1 MSCPTVSF
9 KDAVMPSNDEN
20 TLGLT
25 NLDAHGNCPVGRQQE
40 MSPRCSDDDTLGLS
54 LAAKLG
60 SIMPVRG
67 KDTSKD

>member
-1 MSCPTVSF
+1 MGIAQQGGSKKCHPDARMSS
-9 KDAVMPSNDEN
+9 DE
-20 TLGLT
+20 
-25 NLDAHGNCPVGRQQE
+25 
-40 MSPRCSDDDTLGLS
+40 DTLGLS

>member
-1 MSCPTVSF
+1 
-9 KDAVMPSNDEN
+9 MPSNDEN

-25 NLDAHGNCPVGRQQE
+25 NLDTHGNCPGGRQQE
-40 MSPRCSDDDTLGLS
+40 MSPRCSDEDTLGLS

-60 SIMPVRG
+60 SIMHVRG